1 MTRLRLSRH
10 TPRAPLYVALAMVL
24 VVATACGSH
33 LSRNELAKANG
44 ALQLRAAGA
53 RGGVLGSSGDG
64 SDQAAADQLGA
75 GGASG
80 SSGSGGGSASAGGGG
95 AGKAGSSAA
104 GGGARPGGAAASTG
118 TKGEIVLGS
127 IGTSSGVLGAVS
139 GPAPPAIKAWA
150 SWTNAHGGLAG
161 HPVRVILADAGGD
174 PGKAQSIV
182 RQFVEQDHVA
192 AIFYDYMFT
201 EKQAVLPYLEQKQV
215 PLIGTIG
222 GDTSG
227 DHSPIDFNP
236 LLGPD
241 QGDAWSFILGTHT
254 IAPDKK
260 KLASF
265 YCREANTC
273 SVQEQSFKK
282 LLPWEGMQLVYE
294 AQVSLA
300 QPDYTSE
307 VLQAKNAGADVIL
320 TLVDSQSV
328 IRIAQAAHRQGWNVQ
343 LAGTY
348 NLAQDLILQGSKDL
362 EGLILTQRTA
372 SFQTSAKTQDYRDAM
387 AQYQPGAAT
396 GDLGEGVFVVGRML
410 AKIAPQLPDKPGPAD
425 MLNALYSLHGE
436 KLDGL
441 LPGITFN
448 RGEHVNVNLCM
459 VPTVLRNGA
468 FVAHDA
474 AESFVCAPVWHPGT

>member
-1 MTRLRLSRH
+1 LLCG
-10 TPRAPLYVALAMVL
+10 AAALL
-24 VVATACGSH
+24 LLATACGSQ
-33 LSRNELAKANG
+33 LSRSELAKSNG
-44 ALQLRAAGA
+44 ALQLRSSTGGLVAAGTGDA
-53 RGGVLGSSGDG
+53 GDQGSTGQAGGSGTAGSSGAG
-64 SDQAAADQLGA
+64 GLAAAA
-75 GGASG
+75 
-80 SSGSGGGSASAGGGG
+80 AGGGG
-95 AGKAGSSAA
+95 RSGAAGSSGAARQA
-104 GGGARPGGAAASTG
+104 GGGAAG

-127 IGTSSGVLGAVS
+127 VGTSSGVLGAVS

-174 PGKAQSIV
+174 PGKAQAIV

-192 AIFYDYMFT
+192 AVFYDYMFT
-201 EKQAVLPYLEQKQV
+201 EKQAVLPYLQQKQV

-254 IAPDKK
+254 LAPDKK

-282 LLPWEGMQLVYE
+282 LLPWQGMQLVYE

-348 NLAQDLILQGSKDL
+348 NLEQNLILQGSKDL
-362 EGLILTQRTA
+362 EGLILTTREAPYQ
-372 SFQTSAKTQDYRDAM
+372 SSPKIKDYRDAM
-387 AQYQPGAAT
+387 AQYQPGAAM
-396 GDLGEGVFVVGRML
+396 GDLGAGVFVVGKML
-410 AKIAPQLPDKPGPAD
+410 DKIAGQLPDKPGPAD
-425 MLNALYSLHGE
+425 MLKALYSLHGE

-448 RGEHVNVNLCM
+448 QGEHVNVNLCM
-459 VPTVLRNGA
+459 VPIVLRGGV

-474 AESFVCAPVWHPGT
+474 AESFVCAPDWKPGT

>member
-1 MTRLRLSRH
+1 MSRQ
-10 TPRAPLYVALAMVL
+10 TARVPLYVALAMTL

-33 LSRNELAKANG
+33 LSRGALAKANG
-44 ALQLRAAGA
+44 ALELQSAGA
-53 RGGVLGSSGDG
+53 RGGVLGGSGDAT
-64 SDQAAADQLGA
+64 DQAAAADQGVA
-75 GGASG
+75 
-80 SSGSGGGSASAGGGG
+80 GGGSASGGSAGAAAGATGGGAKAGTSGGG
-95 AGKAGSSAA
+95 AGSGSRAA
-104 GGGARPGGAAASTG
+104 GGATAG
-118 TKGEIVLGS
+118 TKGEIVFGS
-127 IGTSSGVLGAVS
+127 VGTASGVLGAVS

-161 HPVRVILADAGGD
+161 HPVRVIVADSGGD
-174 PGKAQSIV
+174 PGKAQAIV

-241 QGDAWSFILGTHT
+241 QGDAWSFLLGVHT
-254 IAPDKK
+254 IVPEKK

-307 VLQAKNAGADVIL
+307 VLQAKNAGAEVIL

-348 NLAQDLILQGSKDL
+348 NLAQNLILQGSKDL

-372 SFQTSAKTQDYRDAM
+372 SYQTSARTQDYRDAM
-387 AQYQPGAAT
+387 NQYQPGAAT
-396 GDLGEGVFVVGRML
+396 GDLGEGVFVVGKML
-410 AKIAPQLPDKPGPAD
+410 AKLAPQWPDKPGPAD
-425 MLNALYSLHGE
+425 VIKSLYSLHGE
-436 KLDGL
+436 TLGGL

-448 RGEHVNVNLCM
+448 QGEHVNVNLCM
-459 VPTVLRNGA
+459 VPTILRNGS

-474 AESFVCAPVWHPGT
+474 AESFVCAPVWKPGT

>member
-1 MTRLRLSRH
+1 
-10 TPRAPLYVALAMVL
+10 MVL

-33 LSRNELAKANG
+33 LSRAELAKANG
-44 ALQLRAAGA
+44 ALELSAAGT
-53 RGGVLGSSGDG
+53 RGAQLGGSGDTG
-64 SDQAAADQLGA
+64 NQASADQLSAGGA
-75 GGASG
+75 GGT
-80 SSGSGGGSASAGGGG
+80 SGSGGGSATANGVG
-95 AGKAGSSAA
+95 GKAGTGSA
-104 GGGARPGGAAASTG
+104 GGGARQAGAGTAG

-127 IGTSSGVLGAVS
+127 LGTSSGVLGAVS

-192 AIFYDYMFT
+192 AVFYDYMFT

-348 NLAQDLILQGSKDL
+348 NLAQNLILQGSKDL

-372 SFQTSAKTQDYRDAM
+372 SFQTSPKLQDYRDAI
-387 AQYQPGAAT
+387 AQYQPGGAT
-396 GDLGEGVFVVGRML
+396 GDLGAGVFVVGKML

-425 MLNALYSLHGE
+425 MLKALYSLHGE

-448 RGEHVNVNLCM
+448 QGEHVNVNLCM
-459 VPTVLRNGA
+459 VPTVLRNGS

>member
-1 MTRLRLSRH
+1 MSRQAA
-10 TPRAPLYVALAMVL
+10 RVPLYVALAMTL

-33 LSRNELAKANG
+33 LSRDALAKANG
-44 ALQLRAAGA
+44 ALELQSAGA
-53 RGGVLGSSGDG
+53 RGGVVGGAGDASDPTAG
-64 SDQAAADQLGA
+64 ADQALA
-75 GGASG
+75 
-80 SSGSGGGSASAGGGG
+80 GGGSASGGSAGGSASATGG
-95 AGKAGSSAA
+95 SAKAGTS
-104 GGGARPGGAAASTG
+104 GGTGSGSRTAGGAAAG
-118 TKGEIVLGS
+118 TKGEVVFGS
-127 IGTSSGVLGAVS
+127 VGTSSGVLGAVS

-161 HPVRVILADAGGD
+161 HPVRVIVADAGGD
-174 PGKAQSIV
+174 PGKAQAIV

-241 QGDAWSFILGTHT
+241 QGDAWSFLLGVHT
-254 IAPDKK
+254 IVPEKK

-307 VLQAKNAGADVIL
+307 VLQAKNAGAEVIL

-348 NLAQDLILQGSKDL
+348 NLAQNLILQGSKDL

-396 GDLGEGVFVVGRML
+396 GDLGEGVFVVGKML
-410 AKIAPQLPDKPGPAD
+410 AKLAPQWPDKPGPAD
-425 MLNALYSLHGE
+425 MMKSLYSLHGE
-436 KLDGL
+436 TLGGL

-448 RGEHVNVNLCM
+448 QGDHVNVNLCM
-459 VPTVLRNGA
+459 VPTVLRNGS

-474 AESFVCAPVWHPGT
+474 AESFVCAPVWKPGT

>member
-1 MTRLRLSRH
+1 MKQLRMSRQ
-10 TPRAPLYVALAMVL
+10 TACAPLYVVLAMTL

-33 LSRNELAKANG
+33 LSRDQLAKANG
-44 ALQLRAAGA
+44 ALELQSAGA
-53 RGGVLGSSGDG
+53 RGGVLGGAGG
-64 SDQAAADQLGA
+64 SDQAAADQGGA
-75 GGASG
+75 GG
-80 SSGSGGGSASAGGGG
+80 SSGLGGSAGGSAAATGGGKAGTSSAGGGG
-95 AGKAGSSAA
+95 SRTA
-104 GGGARPGGAAASTG
+104 GGAAAG
-118 TKGEIVLGS
+118 TKGEIVFGS
-127 IGTSSGVLGAVS
+127 VGTSSGVLGAVS

-161 HPVRVILADAGGD
+161 HPVRVIVADSGGD
-174 PGKAQSIV
+174 PGKAQAIV

-241 QGDAWSFILGTHT
+241 QGDAWSFLLGVHT
-254 IAPDKK
+254 ITPEKK
-260 KLASF
+260 NIASF

-282 LLPWEGMQLVYE
+282 LLPWEGMHLVYE

-348 NLAQDLILQGSKDL
+348 NLAQNLILQGSKDL

-372 SFQTSAKTQDYRDAM
+372 SFQTSPNTQDYRDAM
-387 AQYQPGAAT
+387 AQYQPGAPT
-396 GDLGEGVFVVGRML
+396 GDLGEGVFVVGKML
-410 AKIAPQLPDKPGPAD
+410 AKLAPQWPDKPGPAD
-425 MLNALYSLHGE
+425 MIKSLYSLHGE
-436 KLDGL
+436 TLGGL

-448 RGEHVNVNLCM
+448 QGDHVNVNLCM
-459 VPTVLRNGA
+459 VPTVLRNGS

-474 AESFVCAPVWHPGT
+474 AESFVCAPVWKPGT

>member
-1 MTRLRLSRH
+1 
-10 TPRAPLYVALAMVL
+10 V
-24 VVATACGSH
+24 
-33 LSRNELAKANG
+33 
-44 ALQLRAAGA
+44 
-53 RGGVLGSSGDG
+53 
-64 SDQAAADQLGA
+64 
-75 GGASG
+75 
-80 SSGSGGGSASAGGGG
+80 
-95 AGKAGSSAA
+95 
-104 GGGARPGGAAASTG
+104 
-118 TKGEIVLGS
+118 
-127 IGTSSGVLGAVS
+127 
-139 GPAPPAIKAWA
+139 
-150 SWTNAHGGLAG
+150 SWTNAHGGLGG
-161 HPVRVILADAGGD
+161 HPVRVIIADAGGD
-174 PGKAQSIV
+174 PGKAQAIV

-192 AIFYDYMFT
+192 AVFYDYMFT
-201 EKQAVLPYLEQKQV
+201 EKQAVLPYLQQKQV

-241 QGDAWSFILGTHT
+241 QGDAWSFILGVNTL
-254 IAPDKK
+254 APTKK

-273 SVQEQSFKK
+273 AVQEQSFKK
-282 LLPWEGMQLVYE
+282 LLPWNGIQLVYE

-328 IRIAQAAHRQGWNVQ
+328 VRIAQAAHRQGWNVQ

-348 NLAQDLILQGSKDL
+348 NLAQNLILQGAKDL

-372 SFQTSAKTQDYRDAM
+372 PYQTSPKLTDYRDAM
-387 AQYQPGAAT
+387 AQYQPGGAT
-396 GDLGEGVFVVGRML
+396 GDLGAGVFVVGKML
-410 AKIAPQLPDKPGPAD
+410 EKIAPQLPDKPGPAD
-425 MLNALYSLHGE
+425 MLKALYSLHGE
-436 KLDGL
+436 KLGGL

-448 RGEHVNVNLCM
+448 PGEHVNVNLCM
-459 VPTVLRNGA
+459 VPSVLKNGL

-474 AESFVCAPVWHPGT
+474 AESFVCAPVWKPGT